1 MMRRRMILVF
11 LMPALTLYLGF
22 LVFPA
27 IQAFY
32 LSFFQ
37 TSGFGD
43 NAKWIGL
50 GNYSRLLT
58 DRIFWLSVRNML
70 VILLAGGVA
79 IFGFAFL
86 FTVLLNSG
94 MWGKKLF
101 RAMIFM
107 PNVIAAIAITTFW
120 SFVFMPRY
128 GLLTNIL
135 KSVGLDD
142 LAKVAWTAPENIIW
156 AMLVGLVWISTGFF
170 TILILSGADKIPMD
184 MVEAARLEGAN
195 NRQIFRLITLPM
207 MWDVILIT
215 LVLWVVQAIT
225 VFEFPYAFGGPEI
238 SQNLYTPSIYLY
250 IMGFGQRD
258 PIYQLGYAT
267 AIGVTMFLM
276 MVISVTVLRLVL
288 RRDQV
293 EY

>member
-11 LMPALTLYLGF
+11 LMPALSLYLGF

-58 DRIFWLSVRNML
+58 DHIFWLSVRNML
-70 VILLAGGVA
+70 VILLAGGAA

-135 KSVGLDD
+135 KTVGLED

>member
-43 NAKWIGL
+43 NVKWIGL

-58 DRIFWLSVRNML
+58 DHIFWLSVGNML
-70 VILLAGGVA
+70 VILLAGGAA

-135 KSVGLDD
+135 KTVGLED

>member
-43 NAKWIGL
+43 NVKWIGL

-58 DRIFWLSVRNML
+58 DHIFWLSVGNML
-70 VILLAGGVA
+70 VILLAGGAA

-135 KSVGLDD
+135 KTVGLED

-276 MVISVTVLRLVL
+276 MVISVTILRLVL

>member
-43 NAKWIGL
+43 NVKWIGL

-58 DRIFWLSVRNML
+58 DHIFWLSVGNML
-70 VILLAGGVA
+70 VILLAGGAA

-135 KSVGLDD
+135 KSVGLED
-142 LAKVAWTAPENIIW
+142 LAKIAWTAPENIIW

-267 AIGVTMFLM
+267 AIGVTMFLI

-288 RRDQV
+288 RRDRV

>member
-11 LMPALTLYLGF
+11 LMPALSLYLGF

-43 NAKWIGL
+43 SAKWIGL

-58 DRIFWLSVRNML
+58 DHIFWLSVRNML
-70 VILLAGGVA
+70 VILLAGGAA

-135 KSVGLDD
+135 KTVGLED

-184 MVEAARLEGAN
+184 MVEAARLEGASN
-195 NRQIFRLITLPM
+195 WQIFRLITLPM

>member
-1 MMRRRMILVF
+1 MILVF

>member
-50 GNYSRLLT
+50 RNYSRLLT
-58 DRIFWLSVRNML
+58 DHIFWLSVRNML
-70 VILLAGGVA
+70 VILFAGGAA

-128 GLLTNIL
+128 GLLTNVL
-135 KSVGLDD
+135 KSVGLED

-156 AMLVGLVWISTGFF
+156 SMLVGLVWISTGFF

-267 AIGVTMFLM
+267 AIGVTMFLI

-288 RRDQV
+288 RRDRV

>member
-43 NAKWIGL
+43 NVKWVGL

-58 DRIFWLSVRNML
+58 DHIFWLSVGNML
-70 VILLAGGVA
+70 VILLAGGAA

-135 KSVGLDD
+135 KSVGLED
-142 LAKVAWTAPENIIW
+142 LAKIAWTAPENIIW

-267 AIGVTMFLM
+267 AIGVTMFLI

-288 RRDQV
+288 RRDRV

>member
-43 NAKWIGL
+43 NVKWVGL

-58 DRIFWLSVRNML
+58 DHIFWLSVGNML
-70 VILLAGGVA
+70 VILLAGGAA

-135 KSVGLDD
+135 KTVGLED

-276 MVISVTVLRLVL
+276 MVISVTVLRIVL

>member
-11 LMPALTLYLGF
+11 LMPALTLYLCF

-32 LSFFQ
+32 LSLFE

-43 NAKWIGL
+43 NVTWVGL
-50 GNYSRLLT
+50 RNYSRLLT
-58 DRIFWLSVRNML
+58 DHIFWLSVGNML
-70 VILLAGGVA
+70 VILLAGGAAV
-79 IFGFAFL
+79 FGFAFL

-94 MWGKKLF
+94 IWGKKLF

-135 KSVGLDD
+135 KSIGLED
-142 LAKVAWTAPENIIW
+142 LAKMAWTAPENIIW

-170 TILILSGADKIPMD
+170 TILILSGADKIPID

-207 MWDVILIT
+207 MWDVLLIT

-238 SQNLYTPSIYLY
+238 NQNLYTPSIYLY

-276 MVISVTVLRLVL
+276 MVISVTVLRLLL